1 MIVGPRKAWSGPGLQ
16 TCSHSVPIPACL
28 EELEAAVD
36 GFGLGLKIAFAPMLL
51 EVPGFSL
58 FGAHRGDRCHRERPR
73 VE

>member
-1 MIVGPRKAWSGPGLQ
+1 MGPEKPGV
-16 TCSHSVPIPACL
+16 VPAFRLVATVSPSPACL

-36 GFGLGLKIAFAPMLL
+36 GFGLGLNIAFAPMLL

-58 FGAHRGDRCHRERPR
+58 FGAHRGDRCHRECPR